1 MRMFGK
7 RPDLSKPVFQ
17 HPLSWLLISDTLAIF
32 PLAQNLMIR
41 SDQI

>member
-17 HPLSWLLISDTLAIF
+17 HPLSWLLISGTLAVF
-32 PLAQNLMIR
+32 AFMSQAR
-41 SDQI
+41 E